1 MIDKSLSGG
10 TTEFST
16 LKGSYTVKNGI
27 LRSND
32 ITLTAD
38 AANGTAT
45 AVVDLPPRQMDVQA
59 QARLTE
65 HPNSPPIGVQIVG
78 PLDNP
83 RQIYKTDEMQAYV
96 LQRLAQRGLLKNL
109 DKVKTGDENVD
120 NLLKGILGGGQQQPS
135 AAPVDQSPSPAPQDA
150 PQDTQPTP
158 VKPEDAVRGLLKG
171 ILGN

>member
-1 MIDKSLSGG
+1 
-10 TTEFST
+10 
-16 LKGSYTVKNGI
+16 
-27 LRSND
+27 
-32 ITLTAD
+32 
-38 AANGTAT
+38 
-45 AVVDLPPRQMDVQA
+45 
-59 QARLTE
+59 
-65 HPNSPPIGVQIVG
+65 
-78 PLDNP
+78 
-83 RQIYKTDEMQAYV
+83 MQAYV